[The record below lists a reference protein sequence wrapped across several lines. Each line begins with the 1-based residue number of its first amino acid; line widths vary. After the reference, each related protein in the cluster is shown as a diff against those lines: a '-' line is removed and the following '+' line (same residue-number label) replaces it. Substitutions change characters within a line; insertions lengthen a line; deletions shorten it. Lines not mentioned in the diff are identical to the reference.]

1 MKNSPKIIIKRDL
14 NQEVDLF
21 IKFLNHPYYPQHR
34 FMIFKVFPELE
45 ILLKTTKNKNREKL
59 IVKKF
64 ILDFHKKHKKIIK
77 QIIKK
82 SNILIEKKR
91 DKALGALAGL
101 MDYSWPQPII
111 YKAIP
116 TILPFSP
123 LGDNIFYFSIL
134 GQIKDSLSRSSLAK
148 AKNKNIKDIICIAI
162 HEISHFIFYDIL
174 KRIEQETKSL
184 PTGDNLKNYLKESLT
199 SVLLNQKPLCTILN
213 LHNYLGNP
221 EIHDIQIREPGG
233 KILKF
238 TDFLQEAYRNS
249 RSKEKETFQ
258 IFLQE
263 ILNTL
268 SPSSKDLSNKREI
281 WNRFGKELS
290 KNPRALKAYQRPIQL
305 KLKKGKD

>member
-1 MKNSPKIIIKRDL
+1 MKKSPKIIIKRDL

-21 IKFLNHPYYPQHR
+21 IKFLDHPYYPQHR

-64 ILDFHKKHKKIIK
+64 ILDFHKKHKKIIE

-91 DKALGALAGL
+91 DKALGALADL
-101 MDYSWPQPII
+101 MDYSWPQPTV

-134 GQIKDSLSRSSLAK
+134 GQIKDNLK
-148 AKNKNIKDIICIAI
+148 GTKDIIYVAI

-174 KRIEQETKSL
+174 KKIEQETKSP
-184 PTGDNLKNYLKESLT
+184 PTEDNLKNYLKESLT
-199 SVLLNQKPLCTILN
+199 AVLLNQRPLCTILN

-221 EIHDIQIREPGG
+221 EIHDIQIRELGG

-258 IFLQE
+258 IFLQR

-268 SPSSKDLSNKREI
+268 SPYIKELSNKRKI

-290 KNPRALKAYQRPIQL
+290 KNPKALKSYQRPIQL
-305 KLKKGKD
+305 KRGKD